1 MSVSLRFTRKH
12 ILAGLVI
19 YCLILFLV
27 LYQYPLLGLFD
38 EPKLFAGVPLFVF
51 YIWVL
56 NLLYIV
62 ITAIIIVTVIKG
74 QEGLR

>member
-1 MSVSLRFTRKH
+1 MRKSL
-12 ILAGLVI
+12 LAGLVI

-27 LYQYPLLGLFD
+27 LYQYPLLGLVD

-51 YIWVL
+51 YIWIL

-62 ITAIIIVTVIKG
+62 ITAIIMMTVIKK
-74 QEGLR
+74 QEGSG